1 MSQRIIKILMERDG
15 NTKQEAIDIVNEAKR
30 ELNQILN
37 GEFDG
42 DAFEI
47 CYEHFGL
54 EPDYLMDLIY

>member
-1 MSQRIIKILMERDG
+1 MERDG

-30 ELNQILN
+30 ELNIILN

-42 DAFEI
+42 DPDEI

-54 EPDYLMDLIY
+54 EPDYLMDLLD